1 MRYFI
6 LMIFILLTSSAF
18 SQKPSSIYI
27 ELRGNVDALGNIN
40 LDNITNSKNLS
51 KVDSLI
57 DYQKLKAIVNLREP
71 MKVVNKLSE
80 NGWSLVSV
88 TQISSD
94 KENRPNSPFM
104 LYYFKKDFEF

>member
-1 MRYFI
+1 MRHFI
-6 LMIFILLTSSAF
+6 LVIFILFTSVAF
-18 SQKPSSIYI
+18 SQKPVFFYI

-57 DYQKLKAIVNLREP
+57 DYQKLTAILNLREP
-71 MKVVNKLSE
+71 IKIVNKLSE

-88 TQISSD
+88 TQVSSD
-94 KENRPNSPFM
+94 KENRPNSSFM
-104 LYYFKKDFEF
+104 LYYFKKEFKY